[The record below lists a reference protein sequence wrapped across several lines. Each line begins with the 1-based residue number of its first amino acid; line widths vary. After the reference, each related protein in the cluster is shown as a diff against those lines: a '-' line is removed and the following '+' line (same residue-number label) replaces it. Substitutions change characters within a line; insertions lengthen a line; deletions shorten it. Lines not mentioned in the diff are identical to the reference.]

1 MKEEKIPCRIIRYRE
16 FPDLL
21 FGTLREDGPVYFDAT
36 RFIQAKGDA
45 RRHNVRDFRVAF
57 HHWATAL
64 ADAYGIDREK
74 MIIRD
79 EASGHLLID
88 ECLALLF
95 VVYIDPAFGVYLLE
109 RVDELLSGGF
119 TVSDTWLVQAA
130 GLRFTKATF
139 PHRGRHVIFSFQ
151 PDFQRVRNMPP
162 AGRCSGH
169 GISRSGAQTS
179 RCRRA

>member
-95 VVYIDPAFGVYLLE
+95 VVYI
-109 RVDELLSGGF
+109 RVRCLPSG
-119 TVSDTWLVQAA
+119 A
-130 GLRFTKATF
+130 
-139 PHRGRHVIFSFQ
+139 RGRTA
-151 PDFQRVRNMPP
+151 VRWIYGFRHL
-162 AGRCSGH
+162 AGTGC
-169 GISRSGAQTS
+169 RS
-179 RCRRA
+179 

>member
-1 MKEEKIPCRIIRYRE
+1 MHHVRYKSKNNEKENMKEEKIPCRIIRYRE

-57 HHWATAL
+57 HHWITAL

-95 VVYIDPAFGVYLLE
+95 VVYIDPAFGIHLLE
-109 RVDELLSGGF
+109 RMSELLSGGF

-130 GLRFTKATF
+130 GLRFTKEELTQILGQ
-139 PHRGRHVIFSFQ
+139 HETQHI
-151 PDFQRVRNMPP
+151 
-162 AGRCSGH
+162 
-169 GISRSGAQTS
+169 
-179 RCRRA
+179 

>member
-88 ECLALLF
+88 E
-95 VVYIDPAFGVYLLE
+95 
-109 RVDELLSGGF
+109 
-119 TVSDTWLVQAA
+119 DTWLVQAA
-130 GLRFTKATF
+130 GLRFTKEELTQILEQ
-139 PHRGRHVIFSFQ
+139 HETQHI
-151 PDFQRVRNMPP
+151 
-162 AGRCSGH
+162 
-169 GISRSGAQTS
+169 
-179 RCRRA
+179 

>member
-1 MKEEKIPCRIIRYRE
+1 MHHVRYKSKNNEKENMKEEKIPCRIIRYRE

-88 ECLALLF
+88 EILEDFYNLFIYKRFEGKDKIEVTNWQPCLF
-95 VVYIDPAFGVYLLE
+95 
-109 RVDELLSGGF
+109 
-119 TVSDTWLVQAA
+119 
-130 GLRFTKATF
+130 LRFAVSCYQC
-139 PHRGRHVIFSFQ
+139 HS
-151 PDFQRVRNMPP
+151 
-162 AGRCSGH
+162 S
-169 GISRSGAQTS
+169 
-179 RCRRA
+179 

>member
-119 TVSDTWLVQAA
+119 TVSDTWLV
-130 GLRFTKATF
+130 
-139 PHRGRHVIFSFQ
+139 
-151 PDFQRVRNMPP
+151 
-162 AGRCSGH
+162 H
-169 GISRSGAQTS
+169 GKNG
-179 RCRRA
+179 

>member
-1 MKEEKIPCRIIRYRE
+1 
-16 FPDLL
+16 
-21 FGTLREDGPVYFDAT
+21 
-36 RFIQAKGDA
+36 
-45 RRHNVRDFRVAF
+45 
-57 HHWATAL
+57 
-64 ADAYGIDREK
+64 

-130 GLRFTKATF
+130 GLRFTKEELTQILEQQDRKSTRLNSS
-139 PHRGRHVIFSFQ
+139 HIQKSR
-151 PDFQRVRNMPP
+151 MPSS
-162 AGRCSGH
+162 A
-169 GISRSGAQTS
+169 
-179 RCRRA
+179 